1 MKRAP
6 SDSKDFASIRCA
18 GIEEMVIEI
27 SDICQ
32 RVVECTDYLTGGNS
46 VSVSSSPIFLT
57 VYKQDIQDDLTL
69 IDLPGEYSL
78 HQASVK
84 NNSEIFLE

>member
-6 SDSKDFASIRCA
+6 PDTNDYATIRCE
-18 GIEEMVIEI
+18 GVPETVIEDLSQI
-27 SDICQ
+27 PD
-32 RVVECTDYLTGGNS
+32 RVVECTNILTGGNL

-69 IDLPGEYSL
+69 IDLPGQS
-78 HQASVK
+78 SVHR
-84 NNSEIFLE
+84 